1 MQQNELA
8 KLLEISTAM
17 VSRLAKRGMPT
28 DTLERA
34 QRWRKRHLEP
44 GRVKGARFDPKRK
57 ATPPAP
63 TPMTPGTVEPALLV
77 DLLADIEAAGLELD
91 KALTEGDKVWAD
103 VMIQQVRDLLRVLPD
118 GAWPDL
124 PIGVWNAL
132 TAEIRALFPPKEDNP
147 LCEDGTPVYP
157 ESMTDDEAF
166 ESGQFW
172 LDVAAG
178 RWIVNADWQPT
189 TP

>member
-8 KLLEISTAM
+8 KLLDISTAM

-44 GRVKGARFDPKRK
+44 GRVKGARFEPKRK
-57 ATPPAP
+57 ATATAPAP
-63 TPMTPGTVEPALLV
+63 ATPAPAADALAGE
-77 DLLADIEAAGLELD
+77 LLAEVEAAGVELD
-91 KALTEGDKVWAD
+91 KALTEGDQERAAVMVKV
-103 VMIQQVRDLLRVLPD
+103 VRGLLWLLPD
-118 GAWPDL
+118 GAWPAL
-124 PIGVWNAL
+124 PIGVWNEL

-147 LCEDGTPVYP
+147 LCDDGTPVYL
-157 ESMTDDEAF
+157 ESMTDDEALA
-166 ESGQFW
+166 SGQFW

-178 RWIVNADWQPT
+178 RWIANPDWQAT

>member
-8 KLLEISTAM
+8 KLLDISTAM

-44 GRVKGARFDPKRK
+44 GRVKGARLDPQRK
-57 ATPPAP
+57 TKAPAP
-63 TPMTPGTVEPALLV
+63 TPTTPVPDAAALAGE
-77 DLLADIEAAGLELD
+77 LLAEVAAAGIELD
-91 KALTEGDKVWAD
+91 KALTEGDQEWAA
-103 VMIQQVRDLLRVLPD
+103 VMFQVVRDLLRLLPG

-124 PIGVWNAL
+124 PLRVWQEL
-132 TAEIRALFPPKEDNP
+132 TAEIRALSPPKESNP

-178 RWIVNADWQPT
+178 RWIVNPDWQAT